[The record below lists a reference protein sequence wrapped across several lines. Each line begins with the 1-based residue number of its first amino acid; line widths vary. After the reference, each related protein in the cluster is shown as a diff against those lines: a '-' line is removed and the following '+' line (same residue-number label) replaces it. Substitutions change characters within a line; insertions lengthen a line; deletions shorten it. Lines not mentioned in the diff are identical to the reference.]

1 MMSRLEELCLI
12 LVNGSDKEK
21 EEAAVE
27 ILESIRV
34 VHRIV
39 EGEYV

>member
-1 MMSRLEELCLI
+1 MTNRLEELCHI
-12 LVNGSDKEK
+12 LVSGSDKEK

-27 ILESIRV
+27 ILESTRV

-39 EGEYV
+39 EGEYI

>member
-1 MMSRLEELCLI
+1 MTNRLEELCYM

-27 ILESIRV
+27 ILESTIV